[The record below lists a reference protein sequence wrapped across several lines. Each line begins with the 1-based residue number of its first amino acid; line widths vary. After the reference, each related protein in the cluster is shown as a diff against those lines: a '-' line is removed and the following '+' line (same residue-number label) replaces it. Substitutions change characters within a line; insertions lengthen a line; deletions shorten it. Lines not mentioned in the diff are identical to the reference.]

1 MTVVP
6 ERDAWK
12 ALAALVIGF
21 FMILVDQTIVA
32 VATEAM
38 PATAPHAPMA
48 APRRSGANTRVIT
61 LNDCGVSSAAPKPWN
76 TRATMSVSMFGA
88 SPHHREA
95 PVNTVNPAIETA
107 LGPI

>member
-32 VATEAM
+32 VATEAFV
-38 PATAPHAPMA
+38 T
-48 APRRSGANTRVIT
+48 
-61 LNDCGVSSAAPKPWN
+61 
-76 TRATMSVSMFGA
+76 
-88 SPHHREA
+88 
-95 PVNTVNPAIETA
+95 
-107 LGPI
+107 